1 MGRQLHVVEPEGGES
16 GPPQASPWDREPAF
30 WAARSGPLSSTTGW
44 SDSLDEALSEFLA
57 HRIARF
63 PGDLPSHTQRILL
76 HLRRR
81 DSSALY
87 AALLDLFFALG
98 EKDRPYRAHLLQRAA
113 PLLAPE
119 HREALQDH
127 LDEGLH
133 HTDIVP
139 LSLGAVLAR
148 GLIGEGLPVVER
160 WSSEPAASDR
170 DIASAARRLISEGSL
185 PGAQQLLEEALLDDP
200 ANDEVAF
207 MLLDLYVQQKDQE
220 GFRRMR
226 RRLAAKA
233 PEKASVWTAM
243 SKMFRLD

>member
-1 MGRQLHVVEPEGGES
+1 MVEAEGAES
-16 GPPQASPWDREPAF
+16 GLPRAPAWDREPAF
-30 WAARSGPLSSTTGW
+30 WAGRSGPLSSTTTTW
-44 SDSLDEALSEFLA
+44 SNAVDEAFAEYLA

-63 PGDLPSHTQRILL
+63 PGDLPSHTQRVLL

-81 DSSALY
+81 DASALY
-87 AALLDLFFALG
+87 AALLDLFIALG

-119 HREALQDH
+119 HRTALQDH
-127 LDEGLH
+127 LDDGLH
-133 HTDIVP
+133 PTDVVP
-139 LSLGAVLAR
+139 LSVRAVLTK

-160 WSSEPAASDR
+160 WSSEPAAPDR
-170 DIASAARRLISEGSL
+170 DAAPEARRLISEGSL
-185 PGAQQLLEEALLDDP
+185 AGAQQLLEEALLRDP
-200 ANDEVAF
+200 GNEEVAF
-207 MLLDLYVQQKDQE
+207 MLLDLYVQQKDRE
-220 GFRRMR
+220 GFLRMR